1 MILIFVHVF
10 QTLKKEENNSQVGV
24 VFKESLLT
32 EKGKKV
38 LFGRG
43 MKERIKINILFV

>member
-32 EKGKKV
+32 ETGV
-38 LFGRG
+38 VRSRY
-43 MKERIKINILFV
+43 ETAYQN